1 MTKRILFVVVAF
13 FAALCFGS
21 SAHGQAIGSFSGTI
35 TDKSGSSIAGAS
47 VSVTS
52 QGTGVARETK
62 TDDTGHYIIN
72 YLPVGMYTIRAQFQG
87 FQTAEAKDLR
97 LQIDEAREL
106 NFSLNPASV
115 SSSVEVS
122 ATAVAVE
129 ATNPSLGQVITEQ
142 QVQQLPL
149 NGRDFV
155 QLATLTPGTTQ
166 ETNPNSFFN
175 GGPSS
180 EVSARGSFS
189 LSVGGS
195 RANSTDWLLDG
206 NDNNELTAGGIG
218 ILSSIDAIQEFK
230 VLTYNYSAEFGTRAG
245 PTVLVTTKSGGNAL
259 HGSLFEFL
267 RNTSLDAKSF
277 FAPKAEK
284 FNLNQF
290 GGSLGGAIRKN
301 KTFFFFDG
309 EQKFQRHGIAF
320 TGLVPTDAMRSG
332 DFTND
337 AFGRPVTATFTPP
350 PGGGNPITV
359 PGIVNPNMSGASRD
373 PRVFPNIYFQCD
385 PVSGVPEPVN
395 PDASQP
401 QGTPCSKIPGGLLN
415 PISQQMFGFFPEPN
429 ANNSSL
435 GFNFQDQPVR
445 KLDETKF
452 DVRLDHTFSGND
464 TAYARF
470 SYDQAVSYVPG
481 GTSGLPNFAEQSPFA
496 SNQGI
501 QNHGRNIVLSETH
514 IFSPTKVN
522 QVTGGYNRIFNYIT
536 SEGNGSC
543 LAAKIGIPGANL
555 GCADGSTCTG
565 DVISCGLTSTQF
577 DGGYWSLGDRGFTPF
592 TGGTNIFS
600 INDSFDMI
608 LGKHDIKMGGGIR
621 AMQMNVRTNGFQDGY
636 WILSGLWSGN
646 PPGNAVGPVA
656 DFALG
661 IASLAIHDQTFLGD
675 TTGRRWKIFRPYVQD
690 DWRVS
695 KNLTVNLGLAW
706 TITTP
711 IAEVL
716 GRQADFEPKTG
727 QFLIPGVNHV
737 GDGAGIKTYYKAF
750 EPRIGLAYK
759 LFGSDKTVVRAG
771 YAIYHDSSW
780 SQGGQGLWQN
790 PPFYAESD
798 RFAFSSPAF
807 GACTFAFAYCHQ
819 TNGIPASAISLSD
832 GFQTF
837 ASQPDPASFT
847 GTILS
852 QNTDFKPGIVQQFNV
867 NIEHQI
873 PGDLVL
879 TVGYAG
885 SRSAHILIDGNN
897 VNINT
902 PNACGVVA
910 GYTLGCGPGGT
921 FVPAPYAAN
930 FPFNTITN
938 ITDQGVAHYN
948 SLQIKAE
955 TKNARH
961 GLYGLISYTYAKAYD
976 NGYADGLGSS
986 IGAVY
991 YGLPNWSKL
1000 DWALS
1005 QINLNN
1011 NFSASVIYD
1020 LPFGNGKRF
1029 GSNWGKPANAI
1040 LGGWQLTLIERI
1052 SSGFPV
1058 FVVDSANF
1066 VSGVNFQQNGN
1077 SLIRPDQIGNPNKGG
1092 GGAGC
1097 PTQVRNIEHW
1107 FNPCAFAPAQT
1118 FETSPGSGVFVG
1130 ELGNANRT
1138 PVNGPNFVNTDFSV
1152 VKRFALPKEG
1162 MGLDFRAEFFN
1173 LFNHAQFGMPNTGA
1187 TGYADIETSNFGAIT
1202 STVNNPR
1209 LVQFGLKFTF

>member
-1 MTKRILFVVVAF
+1 MSKRILFILMICVT
-13 FAALCFGS
+13 ALCS
-21 SAHGQAIGSFSGTI
+21 SQLAYGQAIGSFSGTI
-35 TDKSGSSIAGAS
+35 TDKSGSSIAGAT
-47 VSVTS
+47 VTVTS
-52 QGTGVARETK
+52 QGTGVAREAK
-62 TDDTGHYIIN
+62 TDDTGHYIVN
-72 YLPVGMYTIRAQFQG
+72 YLPVGVYTIHVQFQG
-87 FQTAEAKDLR
+87 FQAAEVKDLR

-106 NFSLNPASV
+106 NLSLNPASV
-115 SSSVEVS
+115 SSTVEVV
-122 ATAVAVE
+122 ADAVTVTT
-129 ATNPSLGQVITEQ
+129 TNPTLGQVINSQ
-142 QVQQLPL
+142 QVAQLPL

-155 QLATLTPGTTQ
+155 QLATLTPGATQ

-206 NDNNELTAGGIG
+206 SDNNELTAGGIG

-245 PTVLVTTKSGGNAL
+245 PTVLVTTKSGSNSL

-277 FAPKAEK
+277 FATTPEK
-284 FNLNQF
+284 FNLNQY

-301 KTFFFFDG
+301 KTFFFLDG
-309 EQKFQRHGIAF
+309 EQKSQRHGIVF
-320 TGLVPTDAMRSG
+320 TGLVPSDAMRTG
-332 DFTND
+332 DFSKDEFGNAVPVGAITNPNMNGAPANANGAGNLFQCD
-337 AFGRPVTATFTPP
+337 AS
-350 PGGGNPITV
+350 GNPIPANLTTGNYGSQPV
-359 PGIVNPNMSGASRD
+359 GASAC
-373 PRVFPNIYFQCD
+373 N
-385 PVSGVPEPVN
+385 
-395 PDASQP
+395 
-401 QGTPCSKIPGGLLN
+401 KIPQNLLN
-415 PISQQMFGFFPEPN
+415 PISQQMFALYPEPN
-429 ANNSSL
+429 ANNQQL
-435 GFNFQDQPVR
+435 GYNFLNSPVR

-452 DVRLDHTFSGND
+452 DIRLDHNFSASD
-464 TAYARF
+464 TAFARF

-481 GTSGLPNFAEQSPFA
+481 GANGFPDFASQSPFA

-501 QNHGRNIVLSETH
+501 QNHGRNVSLSETH

-522 QVTGGYNRIFNYIT
+522 QITGGYNRIFNYIT
-536 SEGNGSC
+536 SQGDGSC
-543 LAAKIGIPGANL
+543 LAAKFGITGANL
-555 GCADGSTCTG
+555 GCADGSTCKG

-577 DGGYWSLGDRGFTPF
+577 DGGFWSLGDRGFAPF
-592 TGGTNIFS
+592 TGGTNIYS
-600 INDSFDMI
+600 ISDSFDMI
-608 LGKHDIKMGGGIR
+608 LGKHDIKMGGSIR
-621 AMQMNVRTNGFQDGY
+621 VMQMNVRTNGFQDGY

-646 PPGNAVGPVA
+646 PEA

-661 IASLAIHDQTFLGD
+661 LSSLAIHDQTFLGD

-690 DWRVS
+690 DWRAT
-695 KNLTVNLGLAW
+695 KNLTVNIGLAW
-706 TITTP
+706 DITTP
-711 IAEVL
+711 IAEVA
-716 GRQADFEPKTG
+716 GRQADFNPANG
-727 QFLIPGVNHV
+727 QFLIPGVNYV
-737 GDGAGIKTYYKAF
+737 SDSAGIRTYWKAF
-750 EPRIGLAYK
+750 EPRIGMAYK
-759 LFGSDKTVVRAG
+759 LGGSDKTVLRAG
-771 YAIYHDSSW
+771 YAIFHDSSW
-780 SQGGQGLWQN
+780 NQGAQGLWQN

-798 RFAFSSPAF
+798 AFAFG
-807 GACTFAFAYCHQ
+807 GACTFAKAACAGQFGL
-819 TNGIPASAISLSD
+819 TPSAISLSD
-832 GFQTF
+832 GFPIFT
-837 ASQPDPASFT
+837 SQPDPTTFT
-847 GTILS
+847 GTLLA
-852 QNTDFKPGIVQQFNV
+852 QNTNFKPGIVQQFNV
-867 NIEHQI
+867 NVEHQL
-873 PGDLVL
+873 PGDLIL

-885 SRSAHILIDGNN
+885 SRAAHILIDGNN
-897 VNINT
+897 LNIHT
-902 PNACGVVA
+902 PNACGVVP

-921 FVPAPYAAN
+921 FLNPPAQFAN
-930 FPFNTITN
+930 FPFNTIN
-938 ITDQGVAHYN
+938 NVTDEGNAHYN

-961 GLYGLISYTYAKAYD
+961 GLYALIAYTYSRAYD

-1011 NFSASVIYD
+1011 NFTASVIYD

-1029 GSNWGKPANAI
+1029 GSNWSKPVNAL
-1040 LGGWQLTLIERI
+1040 LGGWQLTLIEHI

-1066 VSGVNFQQNGN
+1066 SSGVNFQQNGN
-1077 SLIRPDQIGNPNKGG
+1077 SLIRPDQVGDPNKGG
-1092 GGAGC
+1092 GGPNC
-1097 PTQVRNIEHW
+1097 PAQVHNLQHW
-1107 FNPCAFAPAQT
+1107 FNPCAFATAAP
-1118 FETSPGSGVFVG
+1118 G

-1138 PVNGPNFVNTDFSV
+1138 PVNGPDFVNTDFSV

-1162 MGLDFRAEFFN
+1162 MGLDFRAEIFN
-1173 LFNHAQFGMPNTGA
+1173 LFNHAQFGLPNTGA

>member
-1 MTKRILFVVVAF
+1 MSPGFQKGVFMMSKRILFVLMICMT
-13 FAALCFGS
+13 ALCLSPLAF
-21 SAHGQAIGSFSGTI
+21 GQAIGSFSGTI

-47 VSVTS
+47 VTVTS

-62 TDDTGHYIIN
+62 TDDTGHYIVN
-72 YLPVGMYTIRAQFQG
+72 YLPVGVYTVHAQFQG
-87 FQTAEAKDLR
+87 FQSAEAKDLK

-115 SSSVEVS
+115 SSTVEVS

-206 NDNNELTAGGIG
+206 NDNNELTAGGIA

-245 PTVLVTTKSGGNAL
+245 PTVLVTTKSGSNAF

-277 FAPKAEK
+277 FATKPEK

-301 KTFFFFDG
+301 KTFFFIDG

-320 TGLVPTDAMRSG
+320 TGLVPTDAMRG
-332 DFTND
+332 TVPGAPYPDFSKD
-337 AFGRPVTATFTPP
+337 AFG
-350 PGGGNPITV
+350 NPI
-359 PGIVNPNMSGASRD
+359 PLGALVNPNMNGA
-373 PRVFPNIYFQCD
+373 PANANGAGNLFQCD
-385 PVSGVPEPVN
+385 ANGIPIPADLTSGN
-395 PDASQP
+395 YGN
-401 QGTPCSKIPGGLLN
+401 QGVGAQACNKIPANLFN
-415 PISQQMFGFFPEPN
+415 PIAKQMLSFFPEPN
-429 ANNSSL
+429 ANNAAL

-452 DVRLDHTFSGND
+452 DIRLDHTFSASD
-464 TAYARF
+464 TAFARF

-481 GTSGLPNFAEQSPFA
+481 GTSGLPIFAEQSPFA

-514 IFSPTKVN
+514 IFSPTRVN

-536 SEGNGSC
+536 SEGSGSC
-543 LAAKIGIPGANL
+543 LAIKTGIPGANL

-565 DVISCGLTSTQF
+565 DIISCGLTSTQF

-592 TGGTNIFS
+592 TGGTNVFS

-608 LGKHDIKMGGGIR
+608 LGKHDIKMGGAIR

-636 WILSGLWSGN
+636 WILSGLWTGN
-646 PPGNAVGPVA
+646 PFPNAVSPVA

-661 IASLAIHDQTFLGD
+661 LSSLAIHDQTFLGD

-695 KNLTVNLGLAW
+695 KNLTLNLGLAW

-716 GRQADFEPKTG
+716 GRQSNFNFATG
-727 QFLIPGVNHV
+727 QFSIPGQNHV
-737 GDGAGIKTYYKAF
+737 SDGAGIRTYWKAF

-759 LFGSDKTVVRAG
+759 LFGSDKTVLRAG

-798 RFAFSSPAF
+798 RFAFG
-807 GACTFAFAYCHQ
+807 GACTFAFAACANQFKHLA
-819 TNGIPASAISLSD
+819 PSAISLSD

-837 ASQPDPASFT
+837 TSPPDPNSFT

-852 QNTDFKPGIVQQFNV
+852 QNPNFKPGIVQQFNV

-885 SRSAHILIDGNN
+885 ARTAHVLIDGNN
-897 VNINT
+897 LNVQT
-902 PNACGVVA
+902 PNACAGGPSEVA
-910 GYTLGCGPGGT
+910 GYTLGCGPGGV
-921 FVPAPYAAN
+921 FMNNPY
-930 FPFNTITN
+930 FGTPFQFSTITN
-938 ITDQGVAHYN
+938 ITDQGVAKYN

-961 GLYGLISYTYAKAYD
+961 GLYGLVSYTYSRAYD

-991 YGLPNWSKL
+991 YPLQNWSKL

-1005 QINLNN
+1005 QINLNS
-1011 NFSASVIYD
+1011 NFTASVIYD
-1020 LPFGNGKRF
+1020 LPLGHGKRY
-1029 GSNWGKPANAI
+1029 GSNWSNPMNTV
-1040 LGGWQLTLIERI
+1040 LGGWQVTLIEHI

-1066 VSGVNFQQNGN
+1066 SSGVNFQQNGN
-1077 SLIRPDQIGNPNKGG
+1077 SLIRPDEICNPNHGFHQSVAK
-1092 GGAGC
+1092 
-1097 PTQVRNIEHW
+1097 W
-1107 FNPCAFAPAQT
+1107 FNTSCFATATP
-1118 FETSPGSGVFVG
+1118 G

-1138 PVNGPNFVNTDFSV
+1138 PVNGPDFVNTDFSV

-1173 LFNHAQFGMPNTGA
+1173 LFNHAQFGLPNTGA
-1187 TGYADIETSNFGAIT
+1187 TGYADIETPNFGSIS

-1209 LVQFGLKFTF
+1209 LVQFALKFTF